1 MRSVNTVTALLFAV
15 FFTGAAN
22 SVTYDQASALLHSK
36 SLSANLTRSFSASVI
51 LGLFGDKGDLKYSH
65 LTNDVFNGILS
76 GKSKLEIESETGASS
91 AAIEIITRYISI
103 YSISIDRPL
112 PKITFAQAS
121 SFSRHPAIV
130 IPLLSTIGTESVDR
144 YISNRISESNDKGLA
159 LSLMRFG
166 HFFGSSVT
174 SGLMTDF
181 SREAVSAE
189 EENEVFINEALLAF
203 TVGDYERADKS
214 IQKIYL
220 PNFRWEATLAALRLH
235 VISGNEHIASEIVRT
250 IPISK
255 LKLITDKDIF
265 IELSAWI
272 LAASTKT
279 ELPAISI

>member
-255 LKLITDKDIF
+255 LKLIY
-265 IELSAWI
+265 L
-272 LAASTKT
+272 
-279 ELPAISI
+279 